1 MVPVLPV
8 LVPQVVGVKAT
19 ADQAG
24 DNGAIQKIVSSVLCR
39 SQQETSSPPLCR
51 EKHIQNRQLAPQVCR
66 AIESVRSTCE
76 YSNPGKTVFH
86 RPQVQLGVFTHR
98 W

>member
-24 DNGAIQKIVSSVLCR
+24 DNSAVNEIVSSVLGR
-39 SQQETSSPPLCR
+39 LQQENSSRPLRR
-51 EKHIQNRQLAPQVCR
+51 EKHIQDRQLAP
-66 AIESVRSTCE
+66 
-76 YSNPGKTVFH
+76 
-86 RPQVQLGVFTHR
+86 
-98 W
+98 